1 MKREIRFFTEGV
13 DYLIREK
20 GKIRLWVEGA
30 VEKEGYVPGE
40 LNFIICTDKYLQKI
54 NRKYLNN
61 RLLTD
66 VIAFNFSEREHEV
79 CGEIYISLERV
90 RENAKKYKQTIKM
103 ELKRVMIHG
112 VLHLMG
118 YNDHNENEIGIMREK
133 EAYYLAGYSK

>member
-13 DYLIREK
+13 DYQIREK
-20 GKIRLWVEGA
+20 GKIRSWVERA
-30 VEKEGYVPGE
+30 VEKEGYEPGE
-40 LNFIICTDKYLQKI
+40 LNFIFCTDKYLQKI

-66 VIAFNFSEREHEV
+66 VIAFNFSEREHVV

-90 RENAKKYKQTIKM
+90 RENAKKYKQTIMM

-118 YNDHNENEIGIMREK
+118 YNDHNEQEIETMREK
-133 EAYYLAGYSK
+133 EAYYLAEYSK